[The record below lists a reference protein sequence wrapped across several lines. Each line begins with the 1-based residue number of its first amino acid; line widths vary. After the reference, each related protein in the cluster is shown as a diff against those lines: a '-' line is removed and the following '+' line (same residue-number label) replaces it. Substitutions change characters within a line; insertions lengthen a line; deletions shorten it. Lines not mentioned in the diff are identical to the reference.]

1 MITEFY
7 IFGYET
13 VQYQNGFKQIVNIS
27 FKTDDGFKFIKH
39 VLLDHK
45 EVEAFFRS
53 IDVEVYEFAQIPG
66 KEGQCFIEKDC
77 DHYFVRGWINKER
90 LKEGY

>member
-13 VQYQNGFKQIVNIS
+13 VQYQNGFKAIVNIS

-53 IDVEVYEFAQIPG
+53 IDVEAYEFAQIPA
-66 KEGQCFIEKDC
+66 KEGQCIVEKDH
-77 DHYFVRGWINKER
+77 DHYFVRGWINKEG

>member
-13 VQYQNGFKQIVNIS
+13 VQYNCG
-27 FKTDDGFKFIKH
+27 
-39 VLLDHK
+39 
-45 EVEAFFRS
+45 FRS
-53 IDVEVYEFAQIPG
+53 IDVEVYEFAKIPG

-77 DHYFVRGWINKER
+77 DRYFVRGWINKKGEI
-90 LKEGY
+90 KG

>member
-13 VQYQNGFKQIVNIS
+13 VQYQGGFKLIVNIS
-27 FKTDDGFKFIKH
+27 FKTDEGFKFIKH

-53 IDVEVYEFAQIPG
+53 IDIEVYEFAQIPG
-66 KEGQCFIEKDC
+66 KEGQCFIEKYC
-77 DHYFVRGWINKER
+77 DHYFVRKWIYKER